1 MIKKQLYKLKKRLL
15 QPSKTKATN
24 AKNHEFVKIVG
35 ELFLNR
41 SKYAA
46 VLGNGTSINEIDLT
60 LFKNTDLFVSNY
72 FFKHPDYE
80 KLNIKLYFILD
91 PFRPQMSAEEYSEWY
106 NTFFSGAFRNKS
118 LSRCIIHHTVYDFL
132 RANTNLISKYPKV
145 IPYLPSVYSYDDFLQ
160 NDDLLDKYLPDVRH
174 TPMLPLVLAIQQGY
188 SQIFI
193 SGLDHDFIKKR
204 FEGIETVAH
213 FYKEEKSQM
222 QHLHR
227 PLSEEF
233 YLSAVTFNHY
243 EKILALAK
251 LNDTTIINL
260 AKKSC
265 LDMFEKRE
273 FEEFHDAL

>member
-15 QPSKTKATN
+15 RHSKTKATN
-24 AKNHEFVKIVG
+24 AKNHEFVKIVS
-35 ELFLNR
+35 ELFANR
-41 SKYAA
+41 SEYAA

-91 PFRPQMSAEEYSEWY
+91 PFRPQMSAEEYNEWY

-145 IPYLPSVYSYDDFLQ
+145 IPYIPSIYSYDDFLQ

-193 SGLDHDFIKKR
+193 SGLDHDAIRQKLN
-204 FEGIETVAH
+204 GADVLPH
-213 FYKEEKSQM
+213 FYAETSKTGQI
-222 QHLHR
+222 LPR
-227 PLSEEF
+227 LSVMF
-233 YLSAVTFNHY
+233 YNSAITFQQYEQIAELSKMRNC
-243 EKILALAK
+243 K
-251 LNDTTIINL
+251 IINL
-260 AKKSC
+260 SVRSD
-265 LDMFEKRE
+265 LDMFEKKTITE
-273 FEEFHDAL
+273 CQESLD